1 MEPVTMAILG
11 AAYVFFK
18 GGQGPR
24 MIENWWKE
32 LKTEEKKEVKN
43 TIAVIEKDIEKAQI
57 ISRIKKSGDGYEIIQ
72 NSIGF

>member
-1 MEPVTMAILG
+1 MGIITMIIAGSIYAFG
-11 AAYVFFK
+11 K
-18 GGQGPR
+18 GGGPK
-24 MIENWWKE
+24 MVSDWWDG
-32 LKTEEKKEVKN
+32 LTAKKKAEITS